1 MQMTETPSKMRWQ
14 IIALVF
20 LIYMLMFIDRINIS
34 IAAKFIMPEYGLT
47 QVQFGWIFSSFV
59 LGYALAQVPGGWLGD
74 RYGPRRIMTWAIIW
88 WSFFTAVTALAGELF
103 LASVIGVMGSFA
115 FVRVLTG
122 LGEAAAPPNGN
133 RIVANWVAPQER
145 AFALGL
151 AISGTSLGAALT
163 PPLIVWIMVTWGWR
177 EAFYI
182 SGAAG
187 IVVAALW
194 YWLSTDGPTTHPRV
208 NAAELEYIQAGTTE
222 PTETERHGPT
232 PWRKLLGARDLL
244 LLTAAYFVLGYI
256 VYFYFAWFYLYL
268 VDERGFSVKSGG
280 FYTMAP
286 FLTCAVA
293 GPFGGWLSDRLCIQ
307 YGKRFGRCGLAF
319 ASMMGTGILLL
330 VGAVTENAVIAVVL
344 LSLSLGTLY
353 LSLSS
358 FWAVTIDLTRTY
370 AGTASGLMNMGGN
383 LGGTISPTITP
394 YIAHSYDWATSLYV
408 MGILSILGGLC
419 WLGIHP
425 EREIDLSDTQLQK
438 S

>member
-1 MQMTETPSKMRWQ
+1 MQLNESPTKMRWQ

-47 QVQFGWIFSSFV
+47 QVEFGWIFSSFV
-59 LGYALAQVPGGWLGD
+59 LGYALAQIPGGWLGD

-88 WSFFTAVTALAGELF
+88 WSVFTAVTALAGELF
-103 LASVIGVMGSFA
+103 LASIIGVVGSFA
-115 FVRVLTG
+115 FIRVLTG

-133 RIVANWVAPQER
+133 RIVANWAAPRER

-151 AISGTSLGAALT
+151 ALSGTSLGAALT

-177 EAFYI
+177 EAFYV

-187 IVVAALW
+187 ILVALLW
-194 YWLSTDGPTTHPRV
+194 YWLSTDGPAEHPRV
-208 NAAELEYIQAGTTE
+208 NAAELKFIQAGSEQTAAV
-222 PTETERHGPT
+222 PHGPT

-268 VDERGFSVKSGG
+268 VDERGFSLESGG

-293 GPFGGWLSDRLCIQ
+293 GPFGGWLSDLLCLR
-307 YGKRFGRCGLAF
+307 YGKRLGRCGLGF

-330 VGAVTENAVIAVVL
+330 IGAATEDSLMAVVL
-344 LSLSLGTLY
+344 LSASLGTLY
-353 LSLSS
+353 LSLSP

-370 AGTASGLMNMGGN
+370 AGTASGFMNMGGN

-394 YIAHSYDWATSLYV
+394 YIAQNYDWSTSIYV
-408 MGILSILGGLC
+408 MGVLSIIGSLC

-425 EREIDLSDTQLQK
+425 EREIDFGDVQTP
-438 S
+438 